1 MRDKRLDAAK
11 GVLIVLVVFGH
22 FLEAVDSQWEKDS
35 LRLFLTVIYA
45 FHMPAFVFLAGITAS
60 SRRLLQRV
68 LYLVALL
75 AMFHCIYFVARSLTG
90 SNFEWSWTT
99 PHWILW
105 FLVGIIGW
113 TLTVPLIERFPHSLV
128 AVSLVVG
135 ISSGVLPFVDYE
147 FSLSRMLV
155 FWPFFVIGKV
165 AGAPALRFAASL
177 PRWAS
182 AALSAFAVAPAVA
195 LFAADVRRGWLY
207 GSRNFDYLEVSAV
220 EGILTR
226 LCLVAIALLL
236 IAALL
241 SCLPDRPSLVTDMGE
256 RSLSIYLLHGVVVI
270 VCAQAIDGVFDSTDL
285 ETHLAAVTL
294 CAAAAVGTAV
304 VLSLPPLHRAVSVP
318 AQRISA
324 AIAGAVAGTSARS
337 APTPARPQDVPDS
350 TA

>member
-1 MRDKRLDAAK
+1 LDAAK
-11 GVLIVLVVFGH
+11 GVLITLVVFGH
-22 FLEAVDSQWEKDS
+22 FLEAVDSEWEKDS

-68 LYLVALL
+68 LYLAVLL
-75 AMFHCIYFVARSLTG
+75 AIFHCIYFVARSLTG
-90 SNFEWSWTT
+90 THFDWSWTT

-105 FLVGIIGW
+105 FLVGMIGW
-113 TLTVPLIERFPHSLV
+113 TLTVPLIERFPRTLM

-135 ISSGVLPFVDYE
+135 IGSGVLPFAGYE
-147 FSLSRMLV
+147 FALSRMLV

-165 AGAPALRFAASL
+165 AGGPALRFAASL

-182 AALSAFAVAPAVA
+182 AALCVFALAPAVA
-195 LFAADVRRGWLY
+195 LFAADVNKGWLY
-207 GSRNFDYLEVSAV
+207 GSRNFDYLEASAM

-241 SCLPDRPSLVTDMGE
+241 SCLPDRTSLVTDMGE

-270 VCAQAIDGVFDSTDL
+270 VCAKAMDGVFDSTDL

-304 VLSLPPLHRAVSVP
+304 VLSLPLLHRAVSVP

-324 AIAGAVAGTSARS
+324 ALASAVAGTSARS
-337 APTPARPQDVPDS
+337 VPTSASPQAVPGS